1 MPLVLHNRHFSHQCS
16 VAIEDMF
23 GDHDEVLGPL
33 LARSLLL
40 KVTSFS
46 VLRVPSLPLKEDLE
60 PDSPQ

>member
-1 MPLVLHNRHFSHQCS
+1 
-16 VAIEDMF
+16 MF

-33 LARSLLL
+33 LARNLLL
-40 KVTSFS
+40 KVTSLS